1 MYVCGCICMYMC
13 IYIYVYFYACVYI
26 YTRLWCHAYKQ
37 VLLSAYVYVQL
48 YDAFRQN
55 FIMGCLAAVAG
66 IVYIIYMTI
75 TSGGSLFEVIGF
87 MMAISNTYGVILLI
101 FLMGNG
107 LAALPRRM
115 WQLGDDLD
123 ELRRLYISVSFI

>member
-1 MYVCGCICMYMC
+1 
-13 IYIYVYFYACVYI
+13 
-26 YTRLWCHAYKQ
+26 
-37 VLLSAYVYVQL
+37 
-48 YDAFRQN
+48 
-55 FIMGCLAAVAG
+55 MGCLAAVAG
-66 IVYIIYMTI
+66 IVYIIYMII